1 MEDEEDEE
9 MVEYDEVIRRALEED
24 IGTGDITTSSII
36 DPDLRGI
43 AEIRAK
49 DDLILAGIAVARRV
63 FKILN
68 PEVQFEESFKD
79 GDIISDSKVI
89 AKITGR
95 VMDLL
100 MGERV
105 ALNFLQRLSGI
116 ATLTHRFV
124 ERVKGYPVK
133 IIDTRKTT
141 PGLRKLEKD
150 AVRAGGGFNHRFG
163 LFDGVLIKD
172 NHIMACGGIFEAM
185 RKAREGIPQTLKIE
199 VEVRDLEGV
208 KEALDAGV
216 NAILL
221 DNMDLE
227 TMRKAV
233 RAVDG
238 KMTVEASGGVT
249 LENVEEIAK
258 TGVNLIS
265 IGALTHS
272 AKAVD
277 IGMDLIKTWI

>member
-1 MEDEEDEE
+1 MEDKE
-9 MVEYDEVIRRALEED
+9 MAEYEGVIRRALEED
-24 IGTGDITTSSII
+24 IGAGDITTSSII
-36 DPDLRGI
+36 DPKLGGI

-49 DDLILAGIAVARRV
+49 EDLILAGITVAGKV

-68 PEVQFEESFKD
+68 SEVQFEESFND
-79 GDIISDSKVI
+79 GDMILDSKVI

-124 ERVKGYPVK
+124 KRVKGYPVK

-172 NHIMACGGIFEAM
+172 NHIMACGGIFEAI

-238 KMTVEASGGVT
+238 KTTVEASGGVT
-249 LENVEEIAK
+249 LNNVEEIAK

>member
-1 MEDEEDEE
+1 MI
-9 MVEYDEVIRRALEED
+9 EYDGIIRRALEED

-36 DPDLRGI
+36 DPKLRGI
-43 AEIRAK
+43 AQIMAK
-49 DDLILAGIAVARRV
+49 EDLILAGITVARRV

-79 GDIISDSKVI
+79 GDIISDDKVI
-89 AKITGR
+89 ARITGR

-124 ERVKGYPVK
+124 EGVKEYPVK
-133 IIDTRKTT
+133 IIDTRKTI
-141 PGLRKLEKD
+141 PGLRKLEKE
-150 AVRAGGGFNHRFG
+150 AVKAGGGFNHRFG

-172 NHIMACGGIFEAM
+172 NHIVACGSIFEAM
-185 RKAREGIPQTLKIE
+185 RRAREGIPHTVRIE

-208 KEALDAGV
+208 KEALNAGV
-216 NAILL
+216 DAVLL

-227 TMRKAV
+227 TMRKAL
-233 RAVDG
+233 RIIDG
-238 KMTVEASGGVT
+238 NMIVEASGGVT
-249 LENVEEIAK
+249 LNNVEEIAK

-272 AKAVD
+272 ARAVD
-277 IGMDLIKTWI
+277 IGMDLIKTWV

>member
-1 MEDEEDEE
+1 MT
-9 MVEYDEVIRRALEED
+9 EYDEVIRRALEED
-24 IGTGDITTSSII
+24 IGTGDITTSSLI
-36 DPDLRGI
+36 DPRLKGI

-49 DDLILAGIAVARRV
+49 EDLILAGITVARRV

-68 PEVQFEESFKD
+68 PETQFEESFND
-79 GDIISDSKVI
+79 GDMISDSTVI

-95 VMDLL
+95 AMDLL

-141 PGLRKLEKD
+141 PVLRKLEKD
-150 AVRAGGGFNHRFG
+150 AVKAGGGFNHRFG

-172 NHIMACGGIFEAM
+172 NHIVACGSIFEAI
-185 RKAREGIPQTLKIE
+185 RKAREGTPHTLKIE

-208 KEALDAGV
+208 KEALNAKVDAV
-216 NAILL
+216 LL
-221 DNMDLE
+221 DNMDIE

-233 RAVDG
+233 KIIDG
-238 KMTVEASGGVT
+238 KMIVEASGGIT
-249 LENVEEIAK
+249 LHNVEEIAK
-258 TGVNLIS
+258 TGVDLIS

-272 AKAVD
+272 ARAVD
-277 IGMDLIKTWI
+277 IDMDLINTWI

>member
-1 MEDEEDEE
+1 MT
-9 MVEYDEVIRRALEED
+9 EYDEVIRRALEED
-24 IGTGDITTSSII
+24 IGTGDITTSSLI
-36 DPDLRGI
+36 DPRLKGI

-49 DDLILAGIAVARRV
+49 EDLILAGITVARRV

-68 PEVQFEESFKD
+68 PETQFEESFND
-79 GDIISDSKVI
+79 GDMISDSTVI

-95 VMDLL
+95 AMDLL

-116 ATLTHRFV
+116 ATLTHRFM

-141 PGLRKLEKD
+141 PVLRKLEKD
-150 AVRAGGGFNHRFG
+150 AVKAGGGFNHRFG

-172 NHIMACGGIFEAM
+172 NHIVACGSIFEAI
-185 RKAREGIPQTLKIE
+185 RKAREGTPHTLKIE

-208 KEALDAGV
+208 KEALNAKVDAV
-216 NAILL
+216 LL
-221 DNMDLE
+221 DNMDIE

-233 RAVDG
+233 KIIDG
-238 KMTVEASGGVT
+238 KMIVEASGGIT
-249 LENVEEIAK
+249 LHNVEEIAK
-258 TGVNLIS
+258 TGVDLIS

-272 AKAVD
+272 ARAVD
-277 IGMDLIKTWI
+277 IDMDLINTWI

>member
-1 MEDEEDEE
+1 
-9 MVEYDEVIRRALEED
+9 MVEYDGIIRRALEED

-36 DPDLRGI
+36 DPKLRGI
-43 AEIRAK
+43 AQIMAK
-49 DDLILAGIAVARRV
+49 EDLILAGITVARRV

-79 GDIISDSKVI
+79 GDIISDGKVI

-95 VMDLL
+95 VMNLL

-124 ERVKGYPVK
+124 EEVKEYPVK
-133 IIDTRKTT
+133 IIDTRKTI

-150 AVRAGGGFNHRFG
+150 AVKAGGGFNHRFG
-163 LFDGVLIKD
+163 LFDGALIKD
-172 NHIMACGGIFEAM
+172 NHIVACGSIFEAM
-185 RKAREGIPQTLKIE
+185 RKAREGIPHTLKIE

-208 KEALDAGV
+208 KEALNAGV
-216 NAILL
+216 DAVLL

-227 TMRKAV
+227 TMRKAL
-233 RAVDG
+233 RIIDG
-238 KMTVEASGGVT
+238 NMIVEASGGVT
-249 LENVEEIAK
+249 LNNVEEIAK

-277 IGMDLIKTWI
+277 IGMDLIKTWV

>member
-1 MEDEEDEE
+1 MT
-9 MVEYDEVIRRALEED
+9 EYDEVIRRALEED
-24 IGTGDITTSSII
+24 IGTGDITTSSLI
-36 DPDLRGI
+36 DPRLKGI

-49 DDLILAGIAVARRV
+49 EDLILAGITVARRV

-68 PEVQFEESFKD
+68 PETQFEESFND
-79 GDIISDSKVI
+79 GDMISDSTVI

-95 VMDLL
+95 AMDLL

-116 ATLTHRFV
+116 ATLTHRFM

-141 PGLRKLEKD
+141 PVLRKLEKD
-150 AVRAGGGFNHRFG
+150 AVKAGGGFNHRFG

-172 NHIMACGGIFEAM
+172 NHIVACGSIFEAI
-185 RKAREGIPQTLKIE
+185 RKAREGTPHTLKIE

-208 KEALDAGV
+208 KEALNAKVDAV
-216 NAILL
+216 LL
-221 DNMDLE
+221 DNMDIE

-233 RAVDG
+233 KIIDG
-238 KMTVEASGGVT
+238 KMIVEASGGIT
-249 LENVEEIAK
+249 LHNVEEIAK
-258 TGVNLIS
+258 TGVDLIS

-272 AKAVD
+272 ARAVD
-277 IGMDLIKTWI
+277 IDMDLIKTWI

>member
-1 MEDEEDEE
+1 MT
-9 MVEYDEVIRRALEED
+9 EYDEVIRRALEED
-24 IGTGDITTSSII
+24 IGTGDITTSSLI
-36 DPDLRGI
+36 DPRLKGI

-49 DDLILAGIAVARRV
+49 EDLILAGITVARRV

-68 PEVQFEESFKD
+68 PETQFEESFND
-79 GDIISDSKVI
+79 GDMISDSTVI

-95 VMDLL
+95 AMDLL

-141 PGLRKLEKD
+141 PVLRKLEKD
-150 AVRAGGGFNHRFG
+150 AVKAGGGFNHRFG

-172 NHIMACGGIFEAM
+172 NHIVACGSIFEAI
-185 RKAREGIPQTLKIE
+185 RKAREGTPHTLKIE

-208 KEALDAGV
+208 KEALNAKVDAV
-216 NAILL
+216 LL
-221 DNMDLE
+221 DNMDIE

-233 RAVDG
+233 KIIDG
-238 KMTVEASGGVT
+238 KMIVEASGGIT
-249 LENVEEIAK
+249 LHNVEEIAK
-258 TGVNLIS
+258 TGVDLIS

-272 AKAVD
+272 ARAVD
-277 IGMDLIKTWI
+277 IDMDLIKTWI

>member
-1 MEDEEDEE
+1 
-9 MVEYDEVIRRALEED
+9 
-24 IGTGDITTSSII
+24 
-36 DPDLRGI
+36 
-43 AEIRAK
+43 
-49 DDLILAGIAVARRV
+49 
-63 FKILN
+63 
-68 PEVQFEESFKD
+68 
-79 GDIISDSKVI
+79 
-89 AKITGR
+89 
-95 VMDLL
+95 
-100 MGERV
+100 
-105 ALNFLQRLSGI
+105 
-116 ATLTHRFV
+116 V